1 MESATVRNYRCFGD
15 NAQTA
20 RLAPLT
26 LFVGENSSGKTSL
39 MAMLRAL
46 WDAAIDDR
54 VPDFKEAPYDLGS
67 FNEIAHHRGARGSRA
82 ESFEGRIEIR
92 LPQRRSPSNNGRSL
106 EFCVTFEEQWSAP
119 APVSRRYSCGG
130 YWVTQFWHD
139 SEGRQAE
146 IGTPQGRWRMSR
158 GRPSIDSQPGNPTVP
173 IWPIDRLLFSLLMF
187 LERETQEG
195 DAFEVEALEGSPDLT
210 RNDVSELNKRFQP
223 LQHRFGRGLRASTSR
238 PFATAPVRSQPE
250 RTYDPRRSSADAL
263 GDYVPTYLAQL
274 SQRDTQ
280 AWSALKT
287 RLEEF
292 GHDAGL
298 FDEIR
303 VRHLGKTDV
312 DPFQVQVRKFG
323 SRTKGPFRSL
333 VDVGYG
339 ISQVLPV
346 ALELL
351 RADGPNT
358 LLLQQPE
365 VHLHPSAQASL
376 GTLLCEVVA
385 NPRASANRQLIVETH
400 SDYIIDRVRMAVADP
415 TQAIRPD
422 DVSLVY
428 FERSGLEVLLHSI
441 SVDEFGNVVD
451 APPGYRQ
458 FFLDEIQRS
467 VGF

>member
-1 MESATVRNYRCFGD
+1 MESVTVRNYRCFGD

-20 RLAPLT
+20 KLAPLT

-46 WDAAIDDR
+46 WDAAIDNR
-54 VPDFKEAPYDLGS
+54 VPDFKETPYDLGS

-82 ESFEGRIEIR
+82 EFFEGRFEIE
-92 LPQRRSPSNNGRSL
+92 LPRRQSQNRNSRSI
-106 EFCVTFEEQWSAP
+106 EFSVSFGEQWSAP
-119 APVSRRYSCGG
+119 APVSRQYRCGG
-130 YWVTQFWHD
+130 YWITQNWLD
-139 SEGRQAE
+139 NEDYQAR
-146 IGTPQGRWRMSR
+146 IGSPQGTWKLNIGRRR
-158 GRPSIDSQPGNPTVP
+158 IEPPLGRPTER
-173 IWPIDRLLFSLLMF
+173 IWPIDSLLFRIRMSKERGDDSL
-187 LERETQEG
+187 
-195 DAFEVEALEGSPDLT
+195 DVEALEGSPALSG
-210 RNDVSELNKRFQP
+210 NDILEFSKRFRA
-223 LQHRFGRGLRASTSR
+223 LQTRHGRGLDSPTNR

-250 RTYDPRRSSADAL
+250 RTYDPRRSTADAL

-274 SQRDTQ
+274 SQRDKQ
-280 AWSALKT
+280 AWSNLKA
-287 RLEEF
+287 RLEKF

-323 SRTKGPFRSL
+323 TSTKGPFRSL

-339 ISQVLPV
+339 ISQALPV

-351 RADGPNT
+351 RDDGQRT

-376 GTLLCEVVA
+376 GSLLCEVA
-385 NPRASANRQLIVETH
+385 GNTRTSTSRQLIVETH

-415 TQAIRPD
+415 SQAIGPD

-441 SVDEFGNVVD
+441 SIDELGNIVD
-451 APPGYRQ
+451 APLGYRQ

>member
-1 MESATVRNYRCFGD
+1 MESVTVRNYRCFGD
-15 NAQTA
+15 SAQTA

-46 WDAAIDDR
+46 WDASIDDR

-82 ESFEGRIEIR
+82 ESFEGRFELHQSR
-92 LPQRRSPSNNGRSL
+92 RRSPSNNGRSL
-106 EFCVTFEEQWSAP
+106 ECSVIFGEQWSAP
-119 APVSRRYSCGG
+119 APVSRRYSCGD
-130 YWVTQFWHD
+130 YWMTQFWHD

-146 IGTPQGRWRMSR
+146 IGSPRGQWRIGMGRSL
-158 GRPSIDSQPGNPTVP
+158 IDSRLGRPTVP
-173 IWPIDRLLFSLLMF
+173 IWPIDRLLFNLRVAV
-187 LERETQEG
+187 ERERG
-195 DAFEVEALEGSPDLT
+195 NFEVEALESSPDLT
-210 RNDVSELNKRFQP
+210 REDISGLNQAFKVLQP
-223 LQHRFGRGLRASTSR
+223 RIAHGLRGPTNR

-250 RTYDPRRSSADAL
+250 RTYDPRRSTADAL

-280 AWSALKT
+280 AWTTLKA

-323 SRTKGPFRSL
+323 ISTKGPFRSV

-376 GTLLCEVVA
+376 GTLLCEVVGST
-385 NPRASANRQLIVETH
+385 RRSGNRQLIVETH
-400 SDYIIDRVRMAVADP
+400 SDYILDRVRMAVADP
-415 TQAIRPD
+415 SQPIRPH
-422 DVSLVY
+422 DVSIVY
-428 FERSGLEVLLHSI
+428 FERSGLEVSLHSI
-441 SVDEFGNVVD
+441 SVDDLGNIVD

-458 FFLDEIQRS
+458 FFLDEMQRS